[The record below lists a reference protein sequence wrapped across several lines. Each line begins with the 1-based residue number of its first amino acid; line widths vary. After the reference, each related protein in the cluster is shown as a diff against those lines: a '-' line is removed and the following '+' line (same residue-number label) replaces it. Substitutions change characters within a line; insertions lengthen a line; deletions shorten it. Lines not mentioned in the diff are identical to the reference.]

1 MEPITILTALL
12 PALTDGIRGMITK
25 WTGGAGAKPANVQEA
40 IQLMDAEVRRLEVIA
55 KLDSTVGDVDKWVN
69 NIRALQ
75 RPVAAGAIILAW
87 IGVMA
92 TPGVAESTMA
102 VVSNLASAVIFYLF
116 GDRTYMYFKKGNQ

>member
-1 MEPITILTALL
+1 
-12 PALTDGIRGMITK
+12 MITK

-116 GDRTYMYFKKGNQ
+116 GDRTYMYFKKGN